1 MRLGTQGTL
10 AGKALC
16 CRENTQAAR
25 YETINPNKVAR
36 SLKLT
41 IGSGP
46 SWEEPFLWARCY
58 QSTDAEMEE
67 KHAASPCWV
76 CNSPGKAD
84 LHLQV
89 ESISQESCCRGEL
102 LLLWSRA
109 FRLR

>member
-16 CRENTQAAR
+16 CQENTQAVR

-41 IGSGP
+41 IGSGH

-58 QSTDAEMEE
+58 QRTDAEITRSFSLS
-67 KHAASPCWV
+67 A
-76 CNSPGKAD
+76 
-84 LHLQV
+84 L
-89 ESISQESCCRGEL
+89 
-102 LLLWSRA
+102 
-109 FRLR
+109 